1 MGRDLPAGITHLP
14 PMEFF
19 LVLLLVIYFI
29 PSWIGFGK
37 KKKNSGA
44 IFALNLLVGWTVL
57 GWLIAFIWALTN
69 S

>member
-1 MGRDLPAGITHLP
+1 
-14 PMEFF
+14 MEFF